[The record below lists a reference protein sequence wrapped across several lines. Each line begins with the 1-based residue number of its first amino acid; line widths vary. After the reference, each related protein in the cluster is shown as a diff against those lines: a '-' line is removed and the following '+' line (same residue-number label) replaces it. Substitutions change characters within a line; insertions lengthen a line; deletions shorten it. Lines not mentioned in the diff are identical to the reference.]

1 MQKIV
6 PVAVWSLLAMLVFI
20 FAAVGIASGTHEL
33 NDSLVGGICQID
45 NTYLRFTHFLKEVK
59 VPMKQLDED
68 FKVAVKELGDASKKN
83 ETLKIDHSSRVG
95 VESGVSGRTR
105 LPPRT
110 LAHAIVHVVLHNA
123 LPTGHETS
131 HNG

>member
-45 NTYLRFTHFLKEVK
+45 NTYLRFTDFLDGVI
-59 VPMKQLDED
+59 VPMDQLNND
-68 FKVAVKELGDASKKN
+68 FAKAVVDLEA
-83 ETLKIDHSSRVG
+83 
-95 VESGVSGRTR
+95 
-105 LPPRT
+105 
-110 LAHAIVHVVLHNA
+110 VL
-123 LPTGHETS
+123 TMYE
-131 HNG
+131 